1 MATMSGDVAVK
12 PKKEAPEPFVC
23 AKCSAK
29 VPAESRYCNMC
40 GSALR
45 TRMPRLNPSSHNS
58 PSPPVKTIR
67 QAASGDS
74 HEIPAAVTRETA
86 AGATRNDSH
95 PPAQHS
101 RPATRKDFPSS
112 AQHGGP
118 LKRFLE
124 IIQSHQDIPAFSLHI
139 VGVMGLVGQDEASLR
154 HLTNMILND
163 YSLTLAVLRLANSA
177 YYNRSGK
184 PVCSVARAIT
194 MMGIDAIKRVA
205 GGLLLLENYEKHPA
219 GLKELLLLSILT
231 ASHARQAALQIHLPD
246 SEKAYLCGMFR
257 NLGEILVA
265 LHFSS
270 QYEEIQKE
278 IHEHKLSEHDAC
290 LKIMEFSYEE
300 LGRAIAGSWGLPE
313 PISHAMET
321 QDPKNYREQSQDKKL
336 LTLVAFS
343 HDLTRSVYSHPPE
356 ERNKVIDVLL
366 EKYSAIA
373 GMNRQVLKDVI
384 DGAATDAK
392 DTFAA
397 VGVPLTDLRIVH
409 QGSPKGANSNG
420 PRASGNDGPATGDA
434 SIDPILAET
443 SKDPNPEGDLLS
455 GLVAEV
461 KAAVEPGHELKLNE
475 VLMMA
480 LEACHRGAHFAR
492 VVFCLATPDR
502 SCIRGRLGLGPDV
515 DKAIESLQIPL
526 SGQHEA
532 LTLDLLAKRD
542 LFIDAQNDDRYRESP
557 LVRALSPS
565 CFGLYPIVVDGV
577 VVGCLYFDR
586 TTPDS
591 VPPRAILDTIG
602 YLRDMVA
609 DMIRRT
615 RAHS

>member
-1 MATMSGDVAVK
+1 
-12 PKKEAPEPFVC
+12 
-23 AKCSAK
+23 
-29 VPAESRYCNMC
+29 VP
-40 GSALR
+40 G
-45 TRMPRLNPSSHNS
+45 
-58 PSPPVKTIR
+58 
-67 QAASGDS
+67 
-74 HEIPAAVTRETA
+74 
-86 AGATRNDSH
+86 
-95 PPAQHS
+95 QHIS
-101 RPATRKDFPSS
+101 
-112 AQHGGP
+112 P

-124 IIQSHQDIPAFSLHI
+124 IIQCHQDIPAFSLHI
-139 VGVMGLVGQDEASLR
+139 VGVMGLMGKDESSLR
-154 HLTNMILND
+154 QMTNMILND
-163 YSLTLAVLRLANSA
+163 YSLTLTVLRLANSA

-184 PVCSVARAIT
+184 PICSVARAIT

-205 GGLLLLENYEKHPA
+205 GGLLLLENYEKRPA

-246 SEKAYLCGMFR
+246 AERAYLCGMFR

-270 QYEEIQKE
+270 LHDEIQRE

-290 LKIMEFSYEE
+290 LKLMEFSYED

-313 PISHAMET
+313 QISHAME
-321 QDPKNYREQSQDKKL
+321 PQSPQNFRDQSDDKKL

-343 HDLTRSVYSHPPE
+343 HDMTQSIYSRPPE
-356 ERNKVIDVLL
+356 ERNKVIDSLL

-373 GMNRQVLKDVI
+373 GMSRQVLKDVI
-384 DGAATDAK
+384 DGAATDTK

-397 VGVPLTDLRIVH
+397 VGVPLTDLRIIH
-409 QGSPKGANSNG
+409 EDSSAGAGAKGQQPLAGAEVTN
-420 PRASGNDGPATGDA
+420 AGDA
-434 SIDPILAET
+434 ANDSTLAGTLKEA
-443 SKDPNPEGDLLS
+443 DLDGDLLTR
-455 GLVAEV
+455 LVTEV
-461 KAAVEPGHELKLNE
+461 KAAVAPGHELKLNE

-502 SCIRGRLGLGPDV
+502 SYVRGRLGLGPEV
-515 DKAIESLQIPL
+515 DKAIDCLQIPL

-532 LTLDLLAKRD
+532 LSLALLTKRD
-542 LFIDAQNDDRYRESP
+542 LFIDSQNDDRYRDSP
-557 LVRALSPS
+557 LVRALNPF

-577 VVGCLYFDR
+577 VVGCLYFDK

-591 VPPRAILDTIG
+591 VPPRSLLDTIG
-602 YLRDMVA
+602 YLRDLVA

-615 RAHS
+615 RGNP